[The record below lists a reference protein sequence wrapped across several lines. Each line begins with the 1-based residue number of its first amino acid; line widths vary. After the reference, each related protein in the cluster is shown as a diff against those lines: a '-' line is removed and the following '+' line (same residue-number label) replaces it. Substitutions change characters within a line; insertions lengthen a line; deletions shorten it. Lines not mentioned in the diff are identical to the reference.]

1 MSSRTPRIWQKGI
14 QNYVFLPD
22 FWVAI
27 TSTPVVGRYKLP
39 RNCVKFEVD
48 PRMTKHDVKEYLTKI
63 YDLPVRE
70 VRTEVQMGDITWST
84 PKDFQYRKAMWKEN
98 DKKFAYVF
106 MSKDFEFVAPNVLPT
121 DDEEIELQK
130 VKEQQEKISVNDKF
144 VNRDRKKIGE
154 MMGV

>member
-1 MSSRTPRIWQKGI
+1 MSTRTPRIWQKGI

-22 FWVAI
+22 FWMAI
-27 TSTPVVGRYKLP
+27 VSTPVVGRNKVP

-63 YDLPVRE
+63 YDLPVRS

-84 PKDFQYRKAMWKEN
+84 PLDRQYKKAMWKEN

-106 MSKDFEFVAPNVLPT
+106 MSKDFEFVPANVLPT
-121 DDEEIELQK
+121 DDEQDQLQK
-130 VKEQQEKISVNDKF
+130 VKEQQEKMNVNDRF

-154 MMGV
+154 LFGV